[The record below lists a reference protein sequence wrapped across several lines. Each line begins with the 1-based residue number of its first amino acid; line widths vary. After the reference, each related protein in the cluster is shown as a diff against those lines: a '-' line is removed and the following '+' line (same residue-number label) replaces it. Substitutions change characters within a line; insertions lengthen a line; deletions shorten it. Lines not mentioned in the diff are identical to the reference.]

1 MNRWLCSALPV
12 AIVFV
17 FLSGPLL
24 GQEDHGY
31 RLRVDARLI
40 DTTVIVRDAKDKP
53 VTGLP
58 QTAFHISEDGVPQTV
73 RYFASQRELPLS
85 IGLIVDASGSQ
96 DTFVKEHEKEIEVFL
111 QEVMEPRDHAFVI
124 CFGNHLRLTS
134 DWSNSP
140 SDILNGIKRFNDGNR
155 DFSELGP
162 QEERKLGTALFDAI
176 YFPITERMVAERG
189 RRRVLIVLSDGEEN
203 SSEHDFVDAVSAAQ
217 GADTLVYAVR
227 TTEHKSRKMDA
238 RDRYGERVLDHM
250 TEATGG
256 RAFDAHAQTAKSIFA
271 SIAADLRSMYEIGYY
286 STNSDRKPTFRKV
299 TIGVDGDGLT
309 VQARAGYVSH

>member
-1 MNRWLCSALPV
+1 MKRWLWFVGPAFLAL
-12 AIVFV
+12 IVV
-17 FLSGPLL
+17 SMPCAA
-24 GQEDHGY
+24 QVDNGY
-31 RLRVDARLI
+31 RLRVDSRLI
-40 DTTVIVRDAKDKP
+40 DTTVIVRDAKGNP
-53 VTGLP
+53 VISLP
-58 QTAFHISEDGVPQTV
+58 QTAFHISEDGVPQTI
-73 RYFASQRELPLS
+73 RYFASQRDLPLS

-124 CFGNHLRLTS
+124 CFGNYLRLTS
-134 DWSNSP
+134 DWSSSP
-140 SDILNGIKRFNDGNR
+140 SEILSGMKRFDDGDR
-155 DFSELGP
+155 DFPELGP
-162 QEERKLGTALFDAI
+162 EEERKLGTALFDAI
-176 YFPITERMVAERG
+176 YFPITERMAAERG

-203 SSEHDFVDAVSAAQ
+203 SSEHDFVDAVTEAQ

-256 RAFDAHAQTAKSIFA
+256 RAFDAHAQSAKSIFA

-286 STNSDRKPTFRKV
+286 STNSDRTPTFRKV
-299 TIGVDGDGLT
+299 TIAVDGDGQT

>member
-1 MNRWLCSALPV
+1 LA
-12 AIVFV
+12 
-17 FLSGPLL
+17 
-24 GQEDHGY
+24 GQGDNGY
-31 RLRVDARLI
+31 RLRVDSRLI
-40 DTTVIVRDAKDKP
+40 DTTVIVRDAKGIP

-58 QTAFHISEDGVPQTV
+58 QTAFHFSEDGVAQTV

-111 QEVMEPRDHAFVI
+111 KEVMEPRDHAFVI
-124 CFGNHLRLTS
+124 CFGNRLRLTS
-134 DWSNSP
+134 DWTSSP
-140 SDILNGIKRFNDGNR
+140 SDIISGITRFNNGER
-155 DFSELGP
+155 DFPELGP

-176 YFPITERMVAERG
+176 YFPITERMAAERG

-203 SSEHDFVDAVSAAQ
+203 SSEYDLIDAITQAQ

-250 TEATGG
+250 TKATGG
-256 RAFDAHAQTAKSIFA
+256 RAFDAHAKSAKSIFA

-286 STNSDRKPTFRKV
+286 STNSDRTPTFRKV
-299 TIGVDGDGLT
+299 TISVDGDGLT
-309 VQARAGYVSH
+309 AQARAGYVSH

>member
-1 MNRWLCSALPV
+1 MKRCLSALP
-12 AIVFV
+12 AIGTFAV
-17 FLSGPLL
+17 LSLPL
-24 GQEDHGY
+24 HGHADNGY
-31 RLRVDARLI
+31 HLRVDSRLI
-40 DTTVIVRDAKDKP
+40 ETTVIVRDAKGIP

-58 QTAFHISEDGVPQTV
+58 QTAFHISEDGAPQTV

-111 QEVMEPRDHAFVI
+111 KEVMEPRDHAFVI
-124 CFGNHLRLTS
+124 CFGNRLRLTS
-134 DWSNSP
+134 DWSSSP
-140 SDILNGIKRFNDGNR
+140 SEILDGITRFNKGDR
-155 DFSELGP
+155 DFPELGP

-176 YFPITERMVAERG
+176 YFPITERMTAERG

-203 SSEHDFVDAVSAAQ
+203 SSEHDFVDTVTAAQ

-227 TTEHKSRKMDA
+227 TTEHKSRRMDA
-238 RDRYGERVLDHM
+238 RDRYGARVLDHM

-256 RAFDAHAQTAKSIFA
+256 RSFDAHAQSAKSIFA

-286 STNSDRKPTFRKV
+286 STNSDRTPTFRKV
-299 TIGVDGDGLT
+299 TIAVDGDGLT
-309 VQARAGYVSH
+309 VQSRAGYVSH

>member
-1 MNRWLCSALPV
+1 MKRRLCTAIPV
-12 AIVFV
+12 MAWFV
-17 FLSGPLL
+17 ILAASLRA
-24 GQEDHGY
+24 QVDNGY
-31 RLRVDARLI
+31 RLRVDSRLI
-40 DTTVIVRDAKDKP
+40 DTTVIVHDAKGIP

-58 QTAFHISEDGVPQTV
+58 QTAFHISEDGVSQTI

-96 DTFVKEHEKEIEVFL
+96 DTFVKEHEKEIEAFL

-134 DWSNSP
+134 DWTNSP
-140 SDILNGIKRFNDGNR
+140 SDIIEGIKRFDKGDR
-155 DFSELGP
+155 DFKELGP

-189 RRRVLIVLSDGEEN
+189 RRRVLILLSDGEEN
-203 SSEHDFVDAVSAAQ
+203 SSEHDYVDAVTAAQ
-217 GADTLVYAVR
+217 GADTLIYAVR
-227 TTEHKSRKMDA
+227 TTEHRSRKMDA
-238 RDRYGERVLDHM
+238 RDRYGERVLDHT

-256 RAFDAHAQTAKSIFA
+256 RAFDAHAQRARSIFA

-286 STNSDRKPTFRKV
+286 STNSDRTPTFRKV
-299 TIGVDGDGLT
+299 TIAVDGDGLT